1 MNLKELLSKIS
12 INLFIKK
19 QNNLKKIMPVLDN
32 EYSALDIFEEEEE
45 ENLKEDSKEYI
56 DLELGNGNQLI
67 SEEKMWYFYN
77 KV

>member
-19 QNNLKKIMPVLDN
+19 QNNLKKITPVLDN
-32 EYSALDIFEEEEE
+32 EYSALNIFEITTINKEDKEEEI
-45 ENLKEDSKEYI
+45 YI